1 MIFILN
7 SKEGQ
12 IAAVCR
18 ECLKALEFLHARSI
32 IHRDIKSDN
41 VLLGMIGAVKL
52 TDFGFCAQLSGD
64 KNKRDTMVGTPYWMA
79 PEVVSRKQYGNK
91 VDIWSLGIMIIE
103 MLEGEPPYLNETPLK
118 AIYQI
123 ATKGKPDIKN
133 EDRLSDE
140 LRSFIHACLD
150 VDPDKRSS
158 ASELLQH
165 RFLNKAMAL
174 TTLKPLIVAARQ
186 ATGH

>member
-1 MIFILN
+1 MTELYLKHFIFLT
-7 SKEGQ
+7 ELY
-12 IAAVCR
+12 
-18 ECLKALEFLHARSI
+18 LKHFV
-32 IHRDIKSDN
+32 D
-41 VLLGMIGAVKL
+41 
-52 TDFGFCAQLSGD
+52 
-64 KNKRDTMVGTPYWMA
+64 
-79 PEVVSRKQYGNK
+79 RKQYGNK

-133 EDRLSDE
+133 EEKLSEE
-140 LRSFIHACLD
+140 LRDFIHCCLD
-150 VDPDKRSS
+150 VDPEKRGS

-165 RFLNKAMAL
+165 RFLKKAMAL